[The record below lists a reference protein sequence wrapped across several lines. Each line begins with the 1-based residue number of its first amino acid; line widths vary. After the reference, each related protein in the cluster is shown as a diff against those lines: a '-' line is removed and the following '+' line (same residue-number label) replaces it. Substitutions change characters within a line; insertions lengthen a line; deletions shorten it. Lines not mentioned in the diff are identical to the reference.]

1 MKNWII
7 VLLIFIMPLSL
18 YAFLE
23 AKAQNEKMC
32 TIEQEKNILQN
43 NTPKLI
49 KFSSPMCSECK
60 EVQQELQKV
69 SPDAKNGILIE
80 EINVVETSKPASEYN
95 QKMIKKYKVTLV
107 PTLVFVDKE
116 GKTLLKKE
124 GSMTAQEITKMLTS
138 MK

>member
-7 VLLIFIMPLSL
+7 VLLIFVMPLSL

-32 TIEQEKNILQN
+32 TVEQEKNIIQ

-60 EVQQELQKV
+60 EVQQELSKV
-69 SPDAKNGILIE
+69 SEDVKNGILIE
-80 EINVVETSKPASEYN
+80 EINVIETSKPASDYN

-107 PTLVFVDKE
+107 PTLVFVDKD
-116 GKTLLKKE
+116 GKTILKKE
-124 GSMTAQEITKMLTS
+124 GSMKAQEITKMLTS
-138 MK
+138 IK